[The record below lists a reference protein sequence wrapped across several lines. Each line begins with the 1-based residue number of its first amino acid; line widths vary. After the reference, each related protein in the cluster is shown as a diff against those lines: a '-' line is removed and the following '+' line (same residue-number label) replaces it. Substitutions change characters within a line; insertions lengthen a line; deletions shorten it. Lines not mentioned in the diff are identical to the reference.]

1 MARKTESSFD
11 ELFFDNNIGSEGV
24 STLRISE
31 IEPNKNQPRK
41 SFNNETLK
49 QLADSITEHGV
60 LQPLIVRSI
69 AAGNYMIIAGE
80 RRWRAA
86 KMAGLSEIPVII
98 RDDLSDEQ
106 AMQIA
111 MIENLQ
117 RENLNPIEEALG
129 YKELIDRFGMTQDKL
144 AQVLGKA
151 RSSVANSL
159 GLLALPN
166 GVQELLRNGSLSAG
180 HCKALKK
187 VKDAALMTLAEMN
200 APEAE
205 PIFEKLL
212 QKYKKSYAE
221 IVATSSGKTCTEF
234 VRKHLLGLLDA
245 VEHAVD
251 DIARLETASEL
262 VNSAAIL
269 LRNKTELDDVFLK
282 LSSHPELSVNV
293 NPKNSCR
300 AALENGIL
308 GKNGAA
314 VCAQINRL
322 YEKAPDVFYRP
333 KAYADFIEHPE
344 KEPVVPDSEF
354 EHYTL
359 IGSIS
364 YVPLLGSYFFTHL
377 DSMKFPLQPLFKRL
391 PEWMLNYIRTRGDLT
406 EKLFHDIDAPK
417 RADMVKKA
425 EKLGFKGNEK
435 KDALK
440 VAFESVCRP
449 IDNLS
454 STIWRNLL
462 PYCAKEDYERIRAA
476 GTYLAK
482 KCMNSFCA
490 YGVISQIEQIN
501 PDIPSAEFADILNTF
516 VINSIKVNNSANRF
530 LLYC

>member
-11 ELFFDNNIGSEGV
+11 ELFFDNNVGEEGV

-187 VKDAALMTLAEMN
+187 VKDAALMTELAHKAAEGELSVRQV
-200 APEAE
+200 EAIAKRE
-205 PIFEKLL
+205 
-212 QKYKKSYAE
+212 A
-221 IVATSSGKTCTEF
+221 
-234 VRKHLLGLLDA
+234 
-245 VEHAVD
+245 
-251 DIARLETASEL
+251 ARLEEEKDKKELKPRLSYFTEIEVSLSEL
-262 VNSAAIL
+262 LGTKVRISE
-269 LRNKTELDDVFLK
+269 NK
-282 LSSHPELSVNV
+282 SGNV
-293 NPKNSCR
+293 LQIDFSDKEQ
-300 AALENGIL
+300 LEGIV
-308 GKNGAA
+308 K
-314 VCAQINRL
+314 
-322 YEKAPDVFYRP
+322 
-333 KAYADFIEHPE
+333 
-344 KEPVVPDSEF
+344 
-354 EHYTL
+354 
-359 IGSIS
+359 
-364 YVPLLGSYFFTHL
+364 YF
-377 DSMKFPLQPLFKRL
+377 
-391 PEWMLNYIRTRGDLT
+391 N
-406 EKLFHDIDAPK
+406 
-417 RADMVKKA
+417 
-425 EKLGFKGNEK
+425 
-435 KDALK
+435 
-440 VAFESVCRP
+440 
-449 IDNLS
+449 
-454 STIWRNLL
+454 
-462 PYCAKEDYERIRAA
+462 
-476 GTYLAK
+476 
-482 KCMNSFCA
+482 
-490 YGVISQIEQIN
+490 
-501 PDIPSAEFADILNTF
+501 
-516 VINSIKVNNSANRF
+516 
-530 LLYC
+530 

>member
-187 VKDAALMTLAEMN
+187 VKDAALMTELAHKAAEGELSVRQV
-200 APEAE
+200 EAIAKRE
-205 PIFEKLL
+205 
-212 QKYKKSYAE
+212 A
-221 IVATSSGKTCTEF
+221 
-234 VRKHLLGLLDA
+234 
-245 VEHAVD
+245 
-251 DIARLETASEL
+251 ARLEEEKGEKELKPRLSYYTEIEVSLSEL
-262 VNSAAIL
+262 LGTKVRISEC
-269 LRNKTELDDVFLK
+269 K
-282 LSSHPELSVNV
+282 SGNV
-293 NPKNSCR
+293 
-300 AALENGIL
+300 L
-308 GKNGAA
+308 
-314 VCAQINRL
+314 QI
-322 YEKAPDVFYRP
+322 D
-333 KAYADFIEHPE
+333 
-344 KEPVVPDSEF
+344 
-354 EHYTL
+354 
-359 IGSIS
+359 
-364 YVPLLGSYFFTHL
+364 
-377 DSMKFPLQPLFKRL
+377 
-391 PEWMLNYIRTRGDLT
+391 
-406 EKLFHDIDAPK
+406 
-417 RADMVKKA
+417 
-425 EKLGFKGNEK
+425 
-435 KDALK
+435 
-440 VAFESVCRP
+440 
-449 IDNLS
+449 
-454 STIWRNLL
+454 
-462 PYCAKEDYERIRAA
+462 
-476 GTYLAK
+476 
-482 KCMNSFCA
+482 
-490 YGVISQIEQIN
+490 
-501 PDIPSAEFADILNTF
+501 FADKEQLEGIVKYFN
-516 VINSIKVNNSANRF
+516 
-530 LLYC
+530 

>member
-129 YKELIDRFGMTQDKL
+129 YKELIDKFGMTQDKL

-187 VKDAALMTLAEMN
+187 VKDAALMTELAHKAAEGELSVRQV
-200 APEAE
+200 EAIAKRE
-205 PIFEKLL
+205 
-212 QKYKKSYAE
+212 A
-221 IVATSSGKTCTEF
+221 
-234 VRKHLLGLLDA
+234 
-245 VEHAVD
+245 
-251 DIARLETASEL
+251 ARLEEEKDKKELKPRLSYYTEIEVSLSEL
-262 VNSAAIL
+262 LGTKVRISEG
-269 LRNKTELDDVFLK
+269 K
-282 LSSHPELSVNV
+282 SGNV
-293 NPKNSCR
+293 
-300 AALENGIL
+300 L
-308 GKNGAA
+308 
-314 VCAQINRL
+314 QI
-322 YEKAPDVFYRP
+322 D
-333 KAYADFIEHPE
+333 
-344 KEPVVPDSEF
+344 
-354 EHYTL
+354 
-359 IGSIS
+359 
-364 YVPLLGSYFFTHL
+364 
-377 DSMKFPLQPLFKRL
+377 
-391 PEWMLNYIRTRGDLT
+391 
-406 EKLFHDIDAPK
+406 
-417 RADMVKKA
+417 
-425 EKLGFKGNEK
+425 
-435 KDALK
+435 
-440 VAFESVCRP
+440 
-449 IDNLS
+449 
-454 STIWRNLL
+454 
-462 PYCAKEDYERIRAA
+462 
-476 GTYLAK
+476 
-482 KCMNSFCA
+482 
-490 YGVISQIEQIN
+490 
-501 PDIPSAEFADILNTF
+501 FADKEQLEGIVKYFN
-516 VINSIKVNNSANRF
+516 
-530 LLYC
+530 